1 MPNRRDSPL
10 YTLAVY
16 GIRNTKMMA
25 AAAMRS
31 ALES

>member
-1 MPNRRDSPL
+1 MPNRRDRPL

-25 AAAMRS
+25 ALAMRKPFD
-31 ALES
+31 